1 MPSTIHLVLRSANK
15 ACPRL
20 ELGARLEAR
29 TTSMQ
34 VPARCFQQFFH
45 TLFRGGDEYHVDIAR
60 PILRQ
65 TLS

>member
-1 MPSTIHLVLRSANK
+1 MPSTIYLVLRSAHK

-34 VPARCFQQFFH
+34 APARCFQQFFH